1 MAFSFDS
8 FDQSILISLSD
19 DPELMSE
26 LTRALAENARVH
38 ADLMSRSRCDANWHA
53 AAERLA
59 GLAAS
64 FGARRLLNAAHQ
76 ALDAAPG
83 DPVALR
89 SVRQAITALG

>member
-1 MAFSFDS
+1 MAYPFDS
-8 FDQSILISLSD
+8 FDQSILVSLSD
-19 DPELMSE
+19 DPQLMDE

-38 ADLMSRSRCDANWHA
+38 ADLLSRARCDANWHS

-64 FGARRLLNAAHQ
+64 FGARRLLGAAHQ

-89 SVRQAITALG
+89 AIRQAITALG